1 MASVLALALRGHG
14 AAAPTP
20 AEAVHALA
28 GFGLEGDRHLD
39 PRSPRQILLASHSVY
54 EEFGLAPLTLR
65 ENLLLDLATCALPSG
80 SLLRIG
86 KEAILRVSFQCEA
99 CGSLERL
106 RPGLVRAIGPR
117 RGVLA
122 RVHAGGLI
130 RRGDPVRLLA
140 GQAPALSEDWRERV
154 VQVLEAMPPG
164 MVVEYA
170 ELARLAG
177 VQSSY
182 CRAFARL
189 LAGRGLG
196 HKALPARA
204 AAGLARWDGAGLY
217 DCIMEGSSP
226 GAAC

>member
-1 MASVLALALRGHG
+1 MASVLTLALRGQG
-14 AAAPTP
+14 TAAPTP
-20 AEAVHALA
+20 ADAVHALA

-39 PRSPRQILLASHSVY
+39 PRSPRQVLLASQDVY
-54 EEFGLAPLTLR
+54 EELGLAPLNLR
-65 ENLLLDLATCALPSG
+65 ENLLLDLDTSTLPSG

-86 KEAILRVSFQCEA
+86 TEAILRVSFQCEA

-106 RPGLVRAIGPR
+106 RPGLVRAIGRR

-140 GQAPALSEDWRERV
+140 ERAPALSEDWRERV
-154 VQVLEAMPPG
+154 VQVLQAMPAG

-177 VQSSY
+177 IQSSY
-182 CRAFARL
+182 CRAFPRL

-217 DCIMEGSSP
+217 DCITGNSSP
-226 GAAC
+226 GSAC